1 MQSITRITQADLTQE
16 ILAQRTCQGCGQDIE
31 VVRQQY
37 AFGPKAGEYFEA
49 VKGCKCE
56 DLAIAR
62 QAVENEERMIRR
74 KLEDT
79 FSSGSTINDKLLHAT
94 FDGYDAT
101 TPELTEAKERFE
113 RFAHDLKGT
122 LLVSG
127 SYGTGK
133 SHLSMATVNAVKEK
147 GESAI
152 FISLPRLLTKIKG
165 TFGNEGSQDDIITSL
180 ADVTLLVLDDIGAEQ
195 VKYTDGSKTTIDT
208 DTFSNDVLFQ
218 VLDARMG
225 KPTIYTTN
233 LTGKDLRARIG
244 QRNWSR
250 MLDDADIVKM
260 YGDDYR
266 LAKFNF

>member
-1 MQSITRITQADLTQE
+1 MQSITRLTGADLTQE
-16 ILAQRTCQGCGQDIE
+16 ILDRRMCQGCGHEIE

-37 AFGPKAGEYFEA
+37 AFGPKTGEYFEA

-62 QAVENEERMIRR
+62 QAIENERLMQRR
-74 KLEDT
+74 KIEDA
-79 FSSGSTINDKLLHAT
+79 FSSGSTINEKLLHASFT
-94 FDGYDAT
+94 GYHPT
-101 TPELTEAKERFE
+101 SPELTEAKRAFE
-113 RFAHDLKGT
+113 HFTQTLKGT

-133 SHLSMATVNAVKEK
+133 SHLSMAAVNTVKAE
-147 GESAI
+147 GESAV

-195 VKYTDGSKTTIDT
+195 VKYTDSSKTTIDT

-218 VLDARMG
+218 VLDARLG
-225 KPTIYTTN
+225 KATIYTTN
-233 LTGKDLRARIG
+233 LRGKELQARIG
-244 QRNWSR
+244 QRNFSR
-250 MLDDADIVKM
+250 IIDDAKIVKM

-266 LAKFNF
+266 LAQLNF